1 VNHIIANDHIVTSIA
16 LNRVI
21 SATPNDHIVTVSGMN
36 LVISMMAAIKIL
48 GLIIAIDEVCIR
60 SANQLIRPTTSK
72 QLITASTTI

>member
-16 LNRVI
+16 LNGVI
-21 SATPNDHIVTVSGMN
+21 SATPNDRIVTVSGMN

-48 GLIIAIDEVCIR
+48 GLIIAIDEVRIS
-60 SANQLIRPTTSK
+60 SANQLIRPTTPK